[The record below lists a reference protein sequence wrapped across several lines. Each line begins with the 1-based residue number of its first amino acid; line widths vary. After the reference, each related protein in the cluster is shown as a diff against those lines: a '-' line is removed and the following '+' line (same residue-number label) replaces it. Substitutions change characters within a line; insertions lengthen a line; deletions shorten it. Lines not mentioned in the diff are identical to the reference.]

1 MPGRRGSECIWRT
14 GYEAVCVGRALFS
27 VTAGLLEKGDAMT
40 EKEMIKISIEEF
52 SRIQDWMLLADKDT
66 ELYKSIRKR
75 YIDLKVILT
84 TSGVSLTELDR
95 IKE

>member
-1 MPGRRGSECIWRT
+1 M
-14 GYEAVCVGRALFS
+14 
-27 VTAGLLEKGDAMT
+27 TAGLLEKGDAMT

>member
-1 MPGRRGSECIWRT
+1 MS
-14 GYEAVCVGRALFS
+14 
-27 VTAGLLEKGDAMT
+27 